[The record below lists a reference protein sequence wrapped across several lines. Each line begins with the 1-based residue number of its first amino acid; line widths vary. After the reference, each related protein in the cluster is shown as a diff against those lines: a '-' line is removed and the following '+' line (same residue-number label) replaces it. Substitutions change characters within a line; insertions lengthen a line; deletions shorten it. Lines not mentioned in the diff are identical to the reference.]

1 MLLTSV
7 VLISQEIL
15 EASLIIS
22 VLMVFSRICLIS
34 GRWIYPALCLGLMG
48 ALWYS
53 LELDRVSEWFDY
65 VGQEIV
71 NASLQGAIYLLVV
84 CFVLLLATRAR
95 RASDV
100 LMAACMALI
109 VALAVIREGSEI
121 IIYLSG
127 FLSNSELLFPVLVGS
142 AIGAGIGLSVGALL
156 FYALIQLGSRW
167 RQNTCLVLL
176 ALMGSNMLS
185 QASRGLMQADW
196 LPSGQALW
204 DSSALL
210 SERSVVGHVAY
221 ALVGYEA
228 TPSAVQVAFY
238 MGGFVLVVGIM
249 FFAGLGRQPSEG
261 MPDQYSG

>member
-1 MLLTSV
+1 MLFTSV

-15 EASLIIS
+15 EASLFIS

-34 GRWIYPALCLGLMG
+34 RRWLYPALCLGFLG

-71 NASLQGAIYLLVV
+71 NASLQCAIYLLVL
-84 CFVLLLATRAR
+84 CFTALFVARERIRLSGLLIAL
-95 RASDV
+95 
-100 LMAACMALI
+100 CMALI
-109 VALAVIREGSEI
+109 VAFAVVREGSEI

-127 FLSNSELLFPVLVGS
+127 FIKNRELLFPALVGS
-142 AIGAGIGLSVGALL
+142 GIGAGIGLSVGALL
-156 FYALIQLGSRW
+156 FYLLVHLAPRW
-167 RQNTCLVLL
+167 RQNSCLILL
-176 ALMGSNMLS
+176 ALLGANMLS

-204 DSSALL
+204 DSSFLL
-210 SERSVVGHVAY
+210 SERSIVGHIAY

-228 TPSAVQVAFY
+228 TPSAVQVSCY
-238 MGGFVLVVGIM
+238 LGGFALVVAAM
-249 FFAGLGRQPSEG
+249 FWGRSISLL
-261 MPDQYSG
+261 MK